1 MTIQGFTTKIEKV
14 YHSALIHILPN
25 SGLKDLLRRTPFQAV
40 RRAIW
45 IRLGNQFGED
55 AYINNNVT
63 LLDSPELSPNVIL
76 GARVALS
83 PNITFI
89 TASSPNDS
97 RLKDADYAKR
107 FLRTASISVGDDTWI
122 GAGCVIQPGVHIG
135 RRCIIGSCS
144 NVTHDIPDDC
154 LAYGNPAKVI
164 RRLLE

>member
-1 MTIQGFTTKIEKV
+1 MTIQGLITRIEKA
-14 YHSALIHILPN
+14 YHSALIHVLPD
-25 SGLKDLLRRTPFQAV
+25 SELKNLLRRTPFLDV

-45 IRLGNQFGED
+45 VRLGNQLGEG

-63 LLDSPELSPNVIL
+63 LLDSRLLSPNIIL

-83 PNITFI
+83 PNVTFI

-97 RLKDADYAKR
+97 YLKDADYAKR

-122 GAGCVIQPGVHIG
+122 GTGCVIQPGVRIG

-144 NVTHDIPDDC
+144 NVTHDIPDDS

-164 RRLLE
+164 RRFAE